1 MAKVRVL
8 IPIKNFL
15 NHFAKLVDFFLVIA
29 IIPTSFIMLLYRK
42 IGSHKMTMST
52 FFLKKIG
59 IFPIIKNYYE
69 PQFDFDK
76 LKHDLKKKRNLPG
89 VNLNTENQLN
99 LLKKF
104 SYKQELIDLNLDS
117 KDSNI
122 NFNIDNNFF
131 ERGDAE
137 IYYQIIRFFKP
148 KKIVEIGSGQST
160 LIALEAIKKNKLE
173 NNSLAELICI
183 EPYENNWLENL
194 GIEVLRKKIEDVEL
208 DLCKNLEANDILF
221 IDSSHIIRPQGDIL
235 KEFLEILPVLKPGVI
250 IHIHDIY
257 TPRDYPER
265 WLKKET
271 RFYNEQYLVETMLD
285 NSNRYSVL
293 LALNFLK
300 NDYFEELKKQ
310 CPYLIN
316 STEPGSF
323 YLKINPR

>member
-271 RFYNEQYLVETMLD
+271 RFYNEQYLLEAMLD